1 MRRTYIAMH
10 ISHNNKKKKK
20 YKYKC
25 PGRKNME
32 RAILNQPN
40 KTF

>member
-20 YKYKC
+20 
-25 PGRKNME
+25 NTNTNVLE
-32 RAILNQPN
+32 E
-40 KTF
+40 KTWKEQS